1 MVEEL
6 KDAIANNSKP
16 TTIYYCH
23 DDSGKLA
30 KPAFVADDEQPP
42 VNSTKIPPVKKLSNG
57 MIASLQNPT
66 FDKANQKWIEHPT
79 QQPATPEVKLVA
91 QLGQQ
96 VAMIDLNNHNI
107 NRKIDMQTKVINDLA
122 QSLIK
127 EQGGK

>member
-1 MVEEL
+1 MAEDL
-6 KDAIANNSKP
+6 KNALANNSKP
-16 TTIYYCH
+16 TALYYLY
-23 DDSGKLA
+23 DDDGKPIG
-30 KPAFVADDEQPP
+30 PAFVMEGEQPP

-66 FDKANQKWIEHPT
+66 FDKENQKWIEHPT
-79 QQPATPEVKLVA
+79 QQLATPEVKLVA

-96 VAMIDLNNHNI
+96 VAMVDLNNHNI
-107 NRKIDMQTKVINDLA
+107 NRKIDMQTKLINDLA

>member
-1 MVEEL
+1 MVEDL

-16 TTIYYCH
+16 TTIYYCY
-23 DDSGKLA
+23 DDSGKPV
-30 KPAFVADDEQPP
+30 KPAFVVDGEQPP
-42 VNSTKIPPVKKLSNG
+42 ANSTKIPPVKKLSNG

-66 FDKANQKWIEHPT
+66 FDKANQEWIEHPT

-107 NRKIDMQTKVINDLA
+107 NRKIDMQTKLINDLA

>member
-1 MVEEL
+1 MIEDL

-16 TTIYYCH
+16 TTLYYRY
-23 DDSGKLA
+23 DDDGKLIG
-30 KPAFVADDEQPP
+30 PAFVMEGDQPP
-42 VNSTKIPPVKKLSNG
+42 ANSTKIPPVKRLSNG
-57 MIASLQNPT
+57 MVASMQNPT
-66 FDKANQKWIEHPT
+66 FDKEDQTWIEHPT

-107 NRKIDMQTKVINDLA
+107 NRKIDMQTKLINDLA

>member
-1 MVEEL
+1 MNEGL
-6 KDAIANNSKP
+6 KQSIADSSKA
-16 TTIYYCH
+16 TTVYYCYT
-23 DDSGKLA
+23 DQGVLE
-30 KPAFVADDEQPP
+30 KPAFVIKGEQPP
-42 VNSTKIPPVKKLSNG
+42 ANSTKIPPVKKLSNG

-107 NRKIDMQTKVINDLA
+107 NSKIDMQTKLINDLA